1 MNVLIGY
8 MIDGRNS
15 GIDKYIL
22 RVLDILARENVHADI
37 LTGKD
42 NPELRHVLSPYG
54 AEVFEV
60 PGLMHPKAQYAAMK
74 KILRAGHYDAAYFN
88 ISEPMNCIGAKSA
101 HKLGVPRVIIH
112 SHNTAQGETNPT
124 KAKLKSML
132 NRMARPR
139 LKTYGTGFYACS
151 QAAGKWLFP
160 QSVLDSKDYHV
171 LYNPIPVEEF
181 AFDPSIRGETREALG
196 LGDACVVGH
205 VGNFVPAKN
214 SIFLLEILSALR
226 KTIPNAVLLSVGDG
240 PERQQVTERAKEMGL
255 EDAAVFLGIRDDVP
269 RLLQAMDFFVLPS
282 LFEGLPVS
290 AIEAQMAGL
299 RSFLS
304 DRITTEVKL
313 SDACSFLPI
322 QEGGQRWAE
331 AMAEAWPYD
340 RRDFRQCRAEI
351 RPFDLQQQTDEI
363 ISIFR

>member
-88 ISEPMNCIGAKSA
+88 ISEPMNCIGAMSA

-139 LKTYGTGFYACS
+139 LKTYGTGLYA
-151 QAAGKWLFP
+151 
-160 QSVLDSKDYHV
+160 
-171 LYNPIPVEEF
+171 
-181 AFDPSIRGETREALG
+181 R
-196 LGDACVVGH
+196 
-205 VGNFVPAKN
+205 
-214 SIFLLEILSALR
+214 
-226 KTIPNAVLLSVGDG
+226 
-240 PERQQVTERAKEMGL
+240 
-255 EDAAVFLGIRDDVP
+255 
-269 RLLQAMDFFVLPS
+269 
-282 LFEGLPVS
+282 
-290 AIEAQMAGL
+290 
-299 RSFLS
+299 
-304 DRITTEVKL
+304 
-313 SDACSFLPI
+313 
-322 QEGGQRWAE
+322 
-331 AMAEAWPYD
+331 
-340 RRDFRQCRAEI
+340 
-351 RPFDLQQQTDEI
+351 
-363 ISIFR
+363 